1 MPTPTLFNALYSLL
15 LTCATPLALFCFVMA
30 GFQLREEGGTN
41 FSSNG
46 GFFRWILW
54 GAVFLTLTGIFAWL
68 SAEGFGGAFGASGT
82 TAAYTAP
89 IASAVKDFVYNIL
102 RDRIVPVIAGALV
115 LKSLLDT
122 GEGRSPF
129 PSIIAALFLLGVG
142 GFFTQ
147 AQGWNDGS
155 QYATSNLLKSMLNWA
170 MTSVAPV
177 LGAMSIYG
185 AIVQFVRKQNWSIY
199 VIVGGG
205 LLMVPVLWALIQK
218 WAGVTIL

>member
-1 MPTPTLFNALYSLL
+1 
-15 LTCATPLALFCFVMA
+15 MA

-68 SAEGFGGAFGASGT
+68 SAEGFGGAFGASGA
-82 TAAYTAP
+82 TAPYTAT

-122 GEGRSPF
+122 GGR
-129 PSIIAALFLLGVG
+129 A
-142 GFFTQ
+142 
-147 AQGWNDGS
+147 
-155 QYATSNLLKSMLNWA
+155 KS
-170 MTSVAPV
+170 
-177 LGAMSIYG
+177 
-185 AIVQFVRKQNWSIY
+185 
-199 VIVGGG
+199 
-205 LLMVPVLWALIQK
+205 VPVHRCCALPP
-218 WAGVTIL
+218 WSWRFLYSGARVE

>member
-1 MPTPTLFNALYSLL
+1 MATPRLFNALYSLM

-41 FSSNG
+41 FSSHG

-54 GAVFLTLTGIFAWL
+54 GAIFLTLTGIFAWL
-68 SAEGFGGAFGASGT
+68 SGEGFAGVFGSGGGTAS
-82 TAAYTAP
+82 YTAP
-89 IASAVKDFVYNIL
+89 ISKAVQDFVYNIL

-115 LKSLLDT
+115 LKALLDA

-129 PSIIAALFLLGVG
+129 PSIVSALFLLGVG

-155 QYATSNLLKSMLNWA
+155 TYATADMLKSMLNWA

-185 AIVQFVRKQNWSIY
+185 AIVQFMRKQNWGAY
-199 VIVGGG
+199 VVVGGS
-205 LLMVPVLWALIQK
+205 LLMVPALWSMVQK
-218 WAGVTIL
+218 WAGVTLP

>member
-1 MPTPTLFNALYSLL
+1 MQTPQLFNALYSLL

-68 SAEGFGGAFGASGT
+68 SAEGFGGAFGASGA
-82 TAAYTAP
+82 TAPYTAT
-89 IASAVKDFVYNIL
+89 IASAVQDFVYNVL

-129 PSIIAALFLLGVG
+129 PSIISALFLLGVG

-155 QYATSNLLKSMLNWA
+155 EYATSNMLKSMLNWA

-205 LLMVPVLWALIQK
+205 LLMVPALWALIQQ
-218 WAGVTIL
+218 WAGVTAP